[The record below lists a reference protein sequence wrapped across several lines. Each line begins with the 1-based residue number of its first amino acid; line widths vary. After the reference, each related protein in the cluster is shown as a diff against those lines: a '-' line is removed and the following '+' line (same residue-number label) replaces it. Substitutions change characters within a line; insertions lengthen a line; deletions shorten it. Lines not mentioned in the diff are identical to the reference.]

1 MTPETEGLALAYL
14 MSASLF
20 IFGLKGLTHPA
31 TARRGN
37 YCAMAGML
45 VALGTTLVNPA
56 VRGHPL
62 VIAALAGGAIF
73 GTVLALN
80 VRMTAVPQFVAAMH
94 SFVGL
99 AAVLVS
105 IGTYLAPTSIG
116 SSRTLRLS
124 ELSVGCLIGALTFTG
139 SAVAF
144 GKLQALLPG
153 KPLVFHGQHLL
164 NLGLGLVI
172 LALGADFILHDRF
185 VSLLLLVLLASLLGV
200 LLTLPIGGAD
210 MPVVVSMLNSYSGW
224 TAAAMGFA
232 LANPLLIVTGALVG
246 FSGAIL
252 SYIMSRAM
260 NRSIGSIV
268 LGGFGGDPGT
278 GNILATGAG
287 HGVKSAA
294 VEDAVFLMDNASKVI
309 VVPGYGM
316 AVAQAQH
323 ALKELSD
330 ILEQKG
336 TEVKFAIHPVAGRM
350 PGHMNVLL
358 AEADIPYDRV
368 FELEEINPEFSA
380 TDVALIVG
388 ANDVTNPA
396 AKTQKTSP
404 IYGMPIL
411 EAYKARHVFF
421 VKRSMKPGYAG
432 IENSLFYENNC
443 ALILGDAKSVCEKM
457 AMQLRSS

>member
-1 MTPETEGLALAYL
+1 MTSITEGLALAYL
-14 MSASLF
+14 ISASLF

-37 YCAMAGML
+37 YYAMAGMSL
-45 VALGTTLVNPA
+45 ALGATLLGPA
-56 VRGHPL
+56 VRSHPL
-62 VIAALAGGAIF
+62 VIAALTGGAIF

-80 VRMTAVPQFVAAMH
+80 IRMTAMPQLVAALH

-99 AAVLVS
+99 AAVLVA
-105 IGTYLAPTSIG
+105 IGAYLAPTPAG
-116 SSRTLRLS
+116 TSSTLRLS
-124 ELSVGCLIGALTFTG
+124 ELLTGGVIGALTFTG

-144 GKLQALLPG
+144 GKLQALLPS

-164 NLGLGLVI
+164 NLGLALVMFAI
-172 LALGADFILHDRF
+172 GADFILHDRL
-185 VSLLLLVLLASLLGV
+185 VSLLLLVLLASTLGV

-224 TAAAMGFA
+224 TAAAMGFT
-232 LANPLLIVTGALVG
+232 LASPLLIVTGALVG

-260 NRSIGSIV
+260 NRSIVSIV
-268 LGGFGGDPGT
+268 LGGFGGDPEA
-278 GNILATGAG
+278 GNAMATAAG
-287 HGVKSAA
+287 QGIKPAA
-294 VEDAVFLMDNASKVI
+294 VEDAVFLMGNASKVI

-316 AVAQAQH
+316 AIAQAQH

-330 ILEQKG
+330 ILEQNG

-368 FELEEINPEFSA
+368 FELEEINPEFSTA
-380 TDVALIVG
+380 DVALIVG

-396 AKTQKTSP
+396 AKTQKASP

-443 ALILGDAKSVCEKM
+443 SLIFGDAKTICEKM
-457 AMQLRSS
+457 ATQLRSQ